1 VKNFMLLQVNR
12 VSQLFGMSIVINEE
26 VDMNLETV
34 KYEKKGAVALITF
47 NRPEVRNAFNA
58 KMTEDILEALL
69 AAKNDV
75 SVRAIVLTGEGLSF
89 SAGADLSAR
98 DSKWVDTEAA
108 LIEGYLPS
116 LKEIMEMPKPVI
128 SAVNGAAAGIG
139 SAYAMA
145 CDLTIM
151 SEEAY
156 ILQAFSNIGL
166 IPDGGAN
173 WFLINTVGY
182 KLAYQI
188 AIEGERIEAER
199 CLDLGLIN
207 KVVSSDVLLDEA
219 LLWAD
224 KLSLRSSQSL
234 KLTKQIM
241 RKALDSSYE
250 DIYGLEAKTQ
260 NTLTGSEDNIEGITA
275 FMEKRRPNF
284 K

>member
-1 VKNFMLLQVNR
+1 
-12 VSQLFGMSIVINEE
+12 
-26 VDMNLETV
+26 MNLETV

-58 KMTEDILEALL
+58 KMTEDILEAS
-69 AAKNDV
+69 AYEAKNDV
-75 SVRAIVLTGEGLSF
+75 SSTGYSTHRRRIKFLGRCQICP
-89 SAGADLSAR
+89 AR

-173 WFLINTVGY
+173 WFLTNTVGY

-219 LLWAD
+219 
-224 KLSLRSSQSL
+224 
-234 KLTKQIM
+234 I
-241 RKALDSSYE
+241 
-250 DIYGLEAKTQ
+250 
-260 NTLTGSEDNIEGITA
+260 TLG
-275 FMEKRRPNF
+275 R
-284 K
+284 

>member
-1 VKNFMLLQVNR
+1 MNF
-12 VSQLFGMSIVINEE
+12 
-26 VDMNLETV
+26 ETV
-34 KYEKKGAVALITF
+34 KYEIIGAVALISF

-58 KMTEDILEALL
+58 KMTEDILEALRT
-69 AAKNDV
+69 AKEEK

-98 DSKWVDTEAA
+98 DNKWSDTEMA
-108 LIEGYLPS
+108 LNEGYLPS
-116 LKEIMEMPKPVI
+116 LKEIMQMPKPVI

-145 CDLTIM
+145 CDLTVM
-151 SEEAY
+151 AEDSY

-173 WFLINTVGY
+173 WFLTNTVGY

-188 AIEGERIEAER
+188 AIEGERIDSNR
-199 CLDLGLIN
+199 CLELGLAN
-207 KVVSSDVLLDEA
+207 KVTSSDNLIQEA
-219 LLWAD
+219 MNWAE

-234 KLTKQIM
+234 RLTKKIM
-241 RKALDSSYE
+241 REALDSSYE
-250 DIYGLEAKTQ
+250 DIYRLEAEIQ

-275 FMEKRRPNF
+275 FMEKRTPNF

>member
-1 VKNFMLLQVNR
+1 MEN
-12 VSQLFGMSIVINEE
+12 
-26 VDMNLETV
+26 DMDLETV
-34 KYEKKGAVALITF
+34 KYEKKDAVALISF

-69 AAKNDV
+69 AAKNDN
-75 SVRAIVLTGEGLSF
+75 SIRSIVLTGEGLSF

-116 LKEIMEMPKPVI
+116 LKEIMEMPKPII

-151 SEEAY
+151 SDDAY

-173 WFLINTVGY
+173 WFLTNTVGY

-188 AIEGERIEAER
+188 AIEGERIDSKR

-207 KVVSSDVLLDEA
+207 KIVSSEDLLNDA
-219 LLWAD
+219 LSWAN

-260 NTLTGSEDNIEGITA
+260 NTLTGSEDNIEGISA
-275 FMEKRRPNF
+275 FMEKRQPNF

>member
-1 VKNFMLLQVNR
+1 
-12 VSQLFGMSIVINEE
+12 
-26 VDMNLETV
+26 MNLETV
-34 KYEKKGAVALITF
+34 KYEKKDSVVLITF

-58 KMTEDILEALL
+58 KMTEDILEALVE
-69 AAKNDV
+69 AKND
-75 SVRAIVLTGEGLSF
+75 SNIRAIVLTGEGLSF

-98 DSKWVDTEAA
+98 DNKWSDTEAA

-145 CDLTIM
+145 CDLTVM

-173 WFLINTVGY
+173 WFLTNTVGY

-188 AIEGERIEAER
+188 AIEGERIDAKR
-199 CLDLGLIN
+199 CLELGLVN
-207 KVVSSDVLLDEA
+207 KVVAGENLLAEA
-219 LLWAD
+219 ISWAD

-234 KLTKQIM
+234 SLTKKIM
-241 RKALDSSYE
+241 RKSVDSSYE
-250 DIYGLEAKTQ
+250 DIYDLEAKTQ

-275 FMEKRRPNF
+275 FMEKRKPNF

>member
-1 VKNFMLLQVNR
+1 MLLQVNR

-69 AAKNDV
+69 SAKNDV

-173 WFLINTVGY
+173 WFLTNTIGY

-207 KVVSSDVLLDEA
+207 KVVSSDILLDEA

-275 FMEKRRPNF
+275 FMEKRQPNF

>member
-1 VKNFMLLQVNR
+1 
-12 VSQLFGMSIVINEE
+12 
-26 VDMNLETV
+26 MNLETV
-34 KYEKKGAVALITF
+34 KYEKKDSVALITF

-58 KMTEDILEALL
+58 KMTEDILEALVE
-69 AAKNDV
+69 AKND
-75 SVRAIVLTGEGLSF
+75 SSIRAIVLTGEGLSF

-98 DSKWVDTEAA
+98 DNKWSDTEAA

-116 LKEIMEMPKPVI
+116 LKEIMEMPKPII

-145 CDLTIM
+145 CDLTVM

-173 WFLINTVGY
+173 WFLTNTVGY

-188 AIEGERIEAER
+188 AIEGERIDAKR
-199 CLDLGLIN
+199 CLELGLVN
-207 KVVSSDVLLDEA
+207 KVVAGENLLAEA
-219 LLWAD
+219 ISWAD

-234 KLTKQIM
+234 SLTKKIM
-241 RKALDSSYE
+241 RKSVDSSYE
-250 DIYGLEAKTQ
+250 DIYDLEAKTQ

-275 FMEKRRPNF
+275 FMEKKQPNF

>member
-1 VKNFMLLQVNR
+1 
-12 VSQLFGMSIVINEE
+12 
-26 VDMNLETV
+26 MNLETV
-34 KYEKKGAVALITF
+34 KYEKKDSVALVTF

-58 KMTEDILEALL
+58 KMTEDILEALVE
-69 AAKNDV
+69 AKND
-75 SVRAIVLTGEGLSF
+75 SNIRAIVLTGEGLSF

-98 DSKWVDTEAA
+98 DNKWSDTEAA

-116 LKEIMEMPKPVI
+116 LKEIMEMPKPII

-145 CDLTIM
+145 CDLTVM

-173 WFLINTVGY
+173 WFLTNTVGY

-188 AIEGERIEAER
+188 AIEGERIDAKR
-199 CLDLGLIN
+199 CLELGLVN
-207 KVVSSDVLLDEA
+207 KVVAGEKLLAEA
-219 LLWAD
+219 ISWAD

-234 KLTKQIM
+234 SLTKKIM
-241 RKALDSSYE
+241 RKSVDSSYE
-250 DIYGLEAKTQ
+250 DIYDLEAKTQ

-275 FMEKRRPNF
+275 FMEKRQPNF

>member
-1 VKNFMLLQVNR
+1 
-12 VSQLFGMSIVINEE
+12 
-26 VDMNLETV
+26 MNLETV
-34 KYEKKGAVALITF
+34 KYEKKDSVVLLTF

-58 KMTEDILEALL
+58 KMTEDILEALVE
-69 AAKNDV
+69 AKND
-75 SVRAIVLTGEGLSF
+75 SNIRAIVLTGEGLSF

-98 DSKWVDTEAA
+98 DNKWSDTEAA

-145 CDLTIM
+145 CDLTVM

-173 WFLINTVGY
+173 WFLTNTVGY

-188 AIEGERIEAER
+188 AIEGERIDAKR
-199 CLDLGLIN
+199 CLELGLVN
-207 KVVSSDVLLDEA
+207 KVVAGENLLAEA
-219 LLWAD
+219 ISWAD

-234 KLTKQIM
+234 SLTKKIM
-241 RKALDSSYE
+241 RKSVDSSYE
-250 DIYGLEAKTQ
+250 DIYDLEAKTQ

-275 FMEKRRPNF
+275 FMEKRKPNF

>member
-1 VKNFMLLQVNR
+1 
-12 VSQLFGMSIVINEE
+12 
-26 VDMNLETV
+26 MNLETV
-34 KYEKKGAVALITF
+34 KYEKKDSVVLITF

-58 KMTEDILEALL
+58 KMTEDILEALVE
-69 AAKNDV
+69 AKND
-75 SVRAIVLTGEGLSF
+75 SNIRAIVLTGEGLSF

-98 DSKWVDTEAA
+98 DNKWSDTEAA

-145 CDLTIM
+145 CDLTVM

-173 WFLINTVGY
+173 WFLTNTVGY

-188 AIEGERIEAER
+188 AIEGERIDAKR
-199 CLDLGLIN
+199 CLELGLVN
-207 KVVSSDVLLDEA
+207 KVVAGENLIDEA
-219 LLWAD
+219 ISWAD

-234 KLTKQIM
+234 SLTKKIM
-241 RKALDSSYE
+241 RKSVDSSYE
-250 DIYGLEAKTQ
+250 DIYDLEAKTQ

-275 FMEKRRPNF
+275 FMEKRQPNF

>member
-1 VKNFMLLQVNR
+1 MNF
-12 VSQLFGMSIVINEE
+12 
-26 VDMNLETV
+26 ETV
-34 KYEKKGAVALITF
+34 KYEIIGAVALISF

-58 KMTEDILEALL
+58 KMTEDILEALRK
-69 AAKNDV
+69 AKDEK

-98 DSKWVDTEAA
+98 DNKWSDTEMA
-108 LIEGYLPS
+108 LNEGYLPS
-116 LKEIMEMPKPVI
+116 LKEIMQMPKPVI

-145 CDLTIM
+145 CDLTVM
-151 SEEAY
+151 AEDSY

-173 WFLINTVGY
+173 WFLTNTVGY

-188 AIEGERIEAER
+188 AIEGERIDSNR
-199 CLDLGLIN
+199 CLELGLAN
-207 KVVSSDVLLDEA
+207 KVTSSDNLIQEA
-219 LLWAD
+219 MNWAE

-234 KLTKQIM
+234 RLTKKIM
-241 RKALDSSYE
+241 REALDSSYE
-250 DIYGLEAKTQ
+250 DIYRLEAEIQ

-275 FMEKRRPNF
+275 FMEKRTPNF

>member
-12 VSQLFGMSIVINEE
+12 VSQLFGMSIVNNEE

-69 AAKNDV
+69 SAKNDV

-173 WFLINTVGY
+173 WFLTNTVGY

-207 KVVSSDVLLDEA
+207 KIVSSDVLLDEA

-275 FMEKRRPNF
+275 FMEKRQPNF

>member
-1 VKNFMLLQVNR
+1 MVL
-12 VSQLFGMSIVINEE
+12 VIKMEN
-26 VDMNLETV
+26 DMDLETV
-34 KYEKKGAVALITF
+34 KYEKKDAVALISF

-69 AAKNDV
+69 AAKNDT
-75 SVRAIVLTGEGLSF
+75 SIRSIVLTGEGLSF

-98 DSKWVDTEAA
+98 DSKWADTEAA

-116 LKEIMEMPKPVI
+116 LKEIMEMPKPII

-151 SEEAY
+151 SEDAY

-173 WFLINTVGY
+173 WFLTNTVGY

-188 AIEGERIEAER
+188 AIEGERIDSKR

-207 KVVSSDVLLDEA
+207 KIVSSEDLLNDA
-219 LLWAD
+219 LSWAN

-241 RKALDSSYE
+241 RKD
-250 DIYGLEAKTQ
+250 
-260 NTLTGSEDNIEGITA
+260 
-275 FMEKRRPNF
+275 
-284 K
+284 

>member
-1 VKNFMLLQVNR
+1 MNF
-12 VSQLFGMSIVINEE
+12 
-26 VDMNLETV
+26 ETV
-34 KYEKKGAVALITF
+34 KYEIIGAVALISF

-58 KMTEDILEALL
+58 KMTDDILEALRT
-69 AAKNDV
+69 AKEEK

-98 DSKWVDTEAA
+98 DNKWSDTEMA
-108 LIEGYLPS
+108 LNEGYLPS
-116 LKEIMEMPKPVI
+116 LKEIMQMPKPVI

-145 CDLTIM
+145 CDLTVM
-151 SEEAY
+151 AEDSY

-173 WFLINTVGY
+173 WFLTNTVGY

-188 AIEGERIEAER
+188 AIEGERIDSNR
-199 CLDLGLIN
+199 CLELGLAN
-207 KVVSSDVLLDEA
+207 KVTSSDNLIQEA
-219 LLWAD
+219 MNWAE

-234 KLTKQIM
+234 RLTKKIM
-241 RKALDSSYE
+241 REALDSSYD
-250 DIYGLEAKTQ
+250 DIYRLEAEIQ

-275 FMEKRRPNF
+275 FMEKRTPNF

>member
-1 VKNFMLLQVNR
+1 
-12 VSQLFGMSIVINEE
+12 
-26 VDMNLETV
+26 MNLETV

-69 AAKNDV
+69 SAKNDV

-156 ILQAFSNIGL
+156 I
-166 IPDGGAN
+166 P
-173 WFLINTVGY
+173 
-182 KLAYQI
+182 
-188 AIEGERIEAER
+188 
-199 CLDLGLIN
+199 
-207 KVVSSDVLLDEA
+207 VSYTH
-219 LLWAD
+219 
-224 KLSLRSSQSL
+224 
-234 KLTKQIM
+234 LT
-241 RKALDSSYE
+241 LPTTPYV
-250 DIYGLEAKTQ
+250 
-260 NTLTGSEDNIEGITA
+260 
-275 FMEKRRPNF
+275 
-284 K
+284 